1 MTRHAGF
8 ALYTGLVVLAFWTPL
23 RALLDFALEH
33 EYGSHILVVP
43 FLSVFLVYLRREH
56 ILRRCRNGFG
66 AGAALLLA
74 GMVSYWVAQ
83 RPPLGW
89 NPDDRLSAT
98 VFPIVL
104 VWIAGFALFYG
115 TRALRA
121 GAFPL
126 LFLFLMVPI
135 PSYLLDKTI
144 LVLQAASTEVTEALF
159 WLVGVP
165 LLRQGFVLALPGLT
179 IEVAKECSGIRSSM
193 ALLITCLLAGY
204 LGLRPGWRRAVLVVA
219 ALPIAVF
226 KNGVRIVTLTLLAIY
241 VDPGFLTGTL
251 HRNGGVVFFL
261 LALGILLPVLR
272 LLQKSEKGTPVS
284 SRGAPASGAPSVTHG
299 ARELRTP

>member
-1 MTRHAGF
+1 MIRHLGF
-8 ALYTGLVVLAFWTPL
+8 ASFAALTLLAFWTPL
-23 RALLDFALEH
+23 RALLDLALQH

-43 FLSVFLVYLRREH
+43 ILSVFLFYLRREQIFRH
-56 ILRRCRNGFG
+56 CRNGFG
-66 AGAALLLA
+66 AGTALLLA
-74 GMVSYWVAQ
+74 GIVSYWVAQ
-83 RPPLGW
+83 RQSLAW

-98 VFPIVL
+98 VFPVVL
-104 VWIAGFALFYG
+104 VWIAGFVLFYG

-144 LVLQAASTEVTEALF
+144 FYLQVGSTEVTESLF
-159 WLVGVP
+159 RLVGVP
-165 LLRQGFVLALPGLT
+165 VLRQGFVLALPGLT
-179 IEVAKECSGIRSSM
+179 IEVAKECSGIRSSL

-204 LGLRPGWRRAVLVVA
+204 LGLRPGWRRVVLVLA
-219 ALPIAVF
+219 ALPVLVF
-226 KNGVRIVTLTLLAIY
+226 KNGVRIVTLSLLAIY

-261 LALGILLPVLR
+261 LALGLLLPALR
-272 LLQKSEKGTPVS
+272 LLQKSETATPVRS
-284 SRGAPASGAPSVTHG
+284 SGAPADGVRTVTHG